1 MTDTQT
7 AGEQVQ
13 EEILKTVRNSQSAV
27 VAAIQAWARTI
38 QSITPA
44 LPDANMPFAEK
55 LPKPQELIASAYDFA
70 EQLLASQRKF
80 AEDVLKTTAP
90 MLNGHDDAPARK
102 NGSTANKP
110 PPRAPHPTWFPPRS
124 WCLRIKKTFSICRHN
139 DPAQSPPVGTAVPLP
154 NGRPGVSARLRWR
167 TSPCARRKA
176 SCGLSRVSSRT
187 AFSLAVYAIHSR
199 LGP

>member
-1 MTDTQT
+1 MTDTHT

-27 VAAIQAWARTI
+27 VAAMQAWARTV

-44 LPDANMPFAEK
+44 LPDVNVPFAER

-90 MLNGHDDAPARK
+90 MLTGQADTPARK
-102 NGSTANKP
+102 NGSTAK
-110 PPRAPHPTWFPPRS
+110 
-124 WCLRIKKTFSICRHN
+124 
-139 DPAQSPPVGTAVPLP
+139 
-154 NGRPGVSARLRWR
+154 
-167 TSPCARRKA
+167 
-176 SCGLSRVSSRT
+176 
-187 AFSLAVYAIHSR
+187 
-199 LGP
+199 

>member
-1 MTDTQT
+1 MTDTHT

-27 VAAIQAWARTI
+27 VAAMQAWARTV

-44 LPDANMPFAEK
+44 LPDVNVPFAER

-90 MLNGHDDAPARK
+90 MLTGQDDTPARK
-102 NGSTANKP
+102 NGSTAK
-110 PPRAPHPTWFPPRS
+110 
-124 WCLRIKKTFSICRHN
+124 
-139 DPAQSPPVGTAVPLP
+139 
-154 NGRPGVSARLRWR
+154 
-167 TSPCARRKA
+167 
-176 SCGLSRVSSRT
+176 
-187 AFSLAVYAIHSR
+187 
-199 LGP
+199 

>member
-1 MTDTQT
+1 MTDTHT

-27 VAAIQAWARTI
+27 VAAMQAWARTV

-44 LPDANMPFAEK
+44 LPDVNVPFAER

-90 MLNGHDDAPARK
+90 MLTGQDDAPARK
-102 NGSTANKP
+102 NGSTAK
-110 PPRAPHPTWFPPRS
+110 
-124 WCLRIKKTFSICRHN
+124 
-139 DPAQSPPVGTAVPLP
+139 
-154 NGRPGVSARLRWR
+154 
-167 TSPCARRKA
+167 
-176 SCGLSRVSSRT
+176 
-187 AFSLAVYAIHSR
+187 
-199 LGP
+199 